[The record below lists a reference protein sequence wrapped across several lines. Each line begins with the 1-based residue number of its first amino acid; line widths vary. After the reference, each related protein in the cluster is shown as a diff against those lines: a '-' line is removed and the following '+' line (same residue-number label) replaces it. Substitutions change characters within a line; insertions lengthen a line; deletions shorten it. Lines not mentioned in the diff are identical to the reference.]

1 MPITA
6 TTLSQ
11 QSPPHA
17 GGRRTRTEAGSTVHG
32 LHHHPAAGERKP
44 PRLAARESAFSLP
57 STCSGTALRGYLRRD
72 IGDKPFPGLRRLT
85 TVQINVSISP
95 RPIPPQLGLAV
106 CRICAAWPTAT
117 APQATSP
124 GCPGCRGPAW
134 GLLLPLPQTPSL
146 FCAFIRYSC
155 DHLGAMP
162 PLSFPDSAGISGSSP
177 LHLPLQKAPGLCA
190 ALPPVFVR
198 LSLPPRSL
206 FPPLPAKV
214 LPSQLSLVFIFS
226 WLRRTVTSDSP
237 LLFLRGL
244 GKTRPTFAW
253 CQLHSPGLLLLLPG
267 GGGSCYR
274 SVSPPFSSQLHC
286 SWRDWSA
293 QSWGPPRSCSMELDF
308 PLPSPCPSSLKE

>member
-1 MPITA
+1 MA
-6 TTLSQ
+6 TT
-11 QSPPHA
+11 
-17 GGRRTRTEAGSTVHG
+17 
-32 LHHHPAAGERKP
+32 
-44 PRLAARESAFSLP
+44 PR
-57 STCSGTALRGYLRRD
+57 
-72 IGDKPFPGLRRLT
+72 
-85 TVQINVSISP
+85 
-95 RPIPPQLGLAV
+95 
-106 CRICAAWPTAT
+106 
-117 APQATSP
+117 ATSP
-124 GCPGCRGPAW
+124 GCPGCRGSAW

-146 FCAFIRYSC
+146 FCAFIPYSC

-177 LHLPLQKAPGLCA
+177 LHLPLQKAPGLRA

-226 WLRRTVTSDSP
+226 WLRRAVTSDSP
-237 LLFLRGL
+237 LLLLRGS

-253 CQLHSPGLLLLLPG
+253 CQLHSPGLLLLPG

-274 SVSPPFSSQLHC
+274 TVSPPFSSQLDC

-293 QSWGPPRSCSMELDF
+293 QSWGPPRSCSMELASPSLPPALAASRSDSLTSPPF
-308 PLPSPCPSSLKE
+308 PLLSVVRKASSLQGWRWRRGCSLCGWMGDSRQFWGAHAKARVSRGPLAKACWF